1 MDTQNTFKL
10 FLCDRLT
17 VQTLALADFLARA
30 TGYGCRVVDQLPRA
44 ANTPQA
50 LVLVD
55 ADGRDPMDVLRR
67 LSADNGLGEPAKVCL
82 LNVTL
87 EACTPDILEF
97 PFLKGLFG
105 READHRQLARGIEAV
120 FGGELWL
127 PRRLLTAYM
136 LLTRRRRPR
145 EAHPITPTL
154 TAKELEILARLS
166 SGSTNAHIARE
177 LRVSVH
183 TVKTH
188 AYNLFRKLGV
198 RNRTQATAWA
208 NRYLEEPPDAT
219 GASPLDTPRH
229 LVDSSARPA
238 PTH

>member
-1 MDTQNTFKL
+1 MDTQNTFNL

-30 TGYGCRVVDQLPRA
+30 TGYGCRVVDQLPQA

-50 LVLVD
+50 MVLAN

-67 LSADNGLGEPAKVCL
+67 LSADAELGDPAKVCL

-87 EACTPDILEF
+87 ETCTPDILNN

-127 PRRLLTAYM
+127 PRRLLVAHM
-136 LLTRRRRPR
+136 LLTRRCGPR
-145 EAHPITPTL
+145 QGHPATPTL
-154 TAKELEILARLS
+154 TAKELEILTRLS

-183 TVKTH
+183 TVKTD

-208 NRYLEEPPDAT
+208 NRYLAEQPGAGARAPDT
-219 GASPLDTPRH
+219 RH
-229 LVDSSARPA
+229 LIDGRAHPVH
-238 PTH
+238 TH

>member
-1 MDTQNTFKL
+1 MDTQNTCTL

-30 TGYGCRVVDQLPRA
+30 TGYGCRVVDQPPQA
-44 ANTPQA
+44 ANTPQS
-50 LVLVD
+50 LVLLD

-67 LSADNGLGEPAKVCL
+67 LNGSAELGESAKVCL

-87 EACTPDILEF
+87 EACAPDILDF

-127 PRRLLTAYM
+127 PRRLLVKHM
-136 LLTRRRRPR
+136 MLTRRRHPR
-145 EAHPITPTL
+145 ECPPPAPTL

-198 RNRTQATAWA
+198 SNRTQATAWA
-208 NRYLEEPPDAT
+208 NRYLEEQLGT
-219 GASPLDTPRH
+219 GASPVDTRRH
-229 LVDSSARPA
+229 LVDGSARTA
-238 PTH
+238 RTH